1 VRYERQKVCFEVAS
15 ANPKH
20 GICCGRKWQRPFRE
34 VRFQGESGRSCVLIR
49 GQPVAV
55 TSSAMSAAGRVN
67 CTARGANN
75 ILNTTAARRSCLCAD
90 DQRGYADGHS
100 ADVLL
105 AGGHS
110 AWAATVLA

>member
-1 VRYERQKVCFEVAS
+1 M
-15 ANPKH
+15 N
-20 GICCGRKWQRPFRE
+20 
-34 VRFQGESGRSCVLIR
+34 
-49 GQPVAV
+49 
-55 TSSAMSAAGRVN
+55 AAGTVN

-100 ADVLL
+100 ADVLH

-110 AWAATVLA
+110 PPGGYGFGVTRVAAFARPTFTVL